1 MTAVYFFSGSGHSRA
16 VAEYL
21 ARKLDTEHIE
31 ITDLTPPPSENIETT
46 VIVFP
51 VYCQNLPK
59 PIIPFLKALH
69 TKNAALVAAYGGIS
83 HGNVLFEAARMIE
96 PTVTASAYI
105 KTGHT
110 YLGEPA
116 EFDKSSLIEVIEKIK
131 LGLPSDVKRSHKN
144 PFANFFPAWRSRVAV
159 RIKRLDTCTLC
170 GKCTERCPMKAI
182 KNGIPD
188 NKCIR
193 CLRCV
198 NECPNHAL
206 EYSLTSIMK
215 YYLNR

>member
-16 VAEYL
+16 VAEVL
-21 ARKLDTEHIE
+21 ARELDSDLIE
-31 ITDLTPPPSENIETT
+31 ITNSAPVPSGETA

-51 VYCQNLPK
+51 VYCQNIPT
-59 PIIPFLKALH
+59 PIIPFLKALR
-69 TKNAALVAAYGGIS
+69 TKNAALVATYGGIS

-116 EFDKSSLIEVIEKIK
+116 EFDLSALIEVIEKIK
-131 LGLPSDVKRSHKN
+131 LGQPNEVNRSRKN
-144 PFANFFPAWRSRVAV
+144 PFADFLPGWRSRVGV
-159 RIKRLDTCTLC
+159 RIKRLDTCTSC

-198 NECPNHAL
+198 SECPNRAL

-215 YYLNR
+215 YYLNK

>member
-16 VAEYL
+16 VAEVL
-21 ARKLDTEHIE
+21 ARELDYDLIE
-31 ITDLTPPPSENIETT
+31 ITNSTPVPSEGNA

-51 VYCQNLPK
+51 VYCQNIPT
-59 PIIPFLKALH
+59 PIIPFLKALR
-69 TKNAALVAAYGGIS
+69 TKNIALVATYGGIS
-83 HGNVLFEAARMIE
+83 HGNVLFEAARMLK

-116 EFDKSSLIEVIEKIK
+116 EFDLSALIEVIEKIK
-131 LGLPSDVKRSHKN
+131 LGQPNEVKRSRQN
-144 PFANFFPAWRSRVAV
+144 PFADFLPGWRSRVGV
-159 RIKRLDTCTLC
+159 KIKRLDTCTSC

-182 KNGIPD
+182 KNGIPN

-198 NECPNHAL
+198 SECPNNAL
-206 EYSLTSIMK
+206 AFSLTSIMK